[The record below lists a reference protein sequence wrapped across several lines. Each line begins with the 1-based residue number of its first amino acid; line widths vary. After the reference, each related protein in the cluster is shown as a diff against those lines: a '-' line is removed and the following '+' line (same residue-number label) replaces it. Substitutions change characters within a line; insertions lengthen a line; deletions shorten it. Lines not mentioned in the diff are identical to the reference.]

1 MTSPLRAATPPSAEE
16 LTITL
21 APMRRRHL
29 RAVLAIE
36 HKVYPKPWSMG
47 LFMGELAKPLTRS
60 YLVARAGALVVG
72 HMGVLY
78 IENEGHVTTVA
89 VDPVW
94 HRRQIATRLMAAQV
108 RLAIERGATALTLEV
123 RTSNSGAQELYRRF
137 GFAPAGVRKGYYAET
152 NEDAL
157 IMWAHDIDVPEM
169 AARLDALE
177 DEVRGRTVFDGLEVP
192 GFGSDVPAE
201 GDDR

>member
-1 MTSPLRAATPPSAEE
+1 MLAT
-16 LTITL
+16 
-21 APMRRRHL
+21 
-29 RAVLAIE
+29 E
-36 HKVYPKPWSMG
+36 HKVYPKPWTMG
-47 LFMGELAKPLTRS
+47 LFMGELAKPLTRR

-72 HMGVLY
+72 HMGILF

-89 VDPVW
+89 VDPAW

-123 RTSNSGAQELYRRF
+123 RTSNTGAQELYRRF

-157 IMWAHDIDVPEM
+157 IMWAHDIDAPEM

-177 DEVRGRTVFDGLEVP
+177 AGVRGRTRLDGLEVSALGAGAP
-192 GFGSDVPAE
+192 TGGDAPLAADAPDDE
-201 GDDR
+201 DDDR